1 MADFQVISPGS
12 GGEVLSWKWD
22 NHTRQMAGLMGGL
35 GLVAVVVSVTLQCYP
50 LVLVTEISYMT
61 SEVMETRNTVHR
73 SSDNQQLTWF
83 PFTGHGQVR
92 SLVI

>member
-1 MADFQVISPGS
+1 M
-12 GGEVLSWKWD
+12 LSWNWD

-35 GLVAVVVSVTLQCYP
+35 GMVAVVVSVTLQCYP

-61 SEVMETRNTVHR
+61 SEVMETRNMVHR
-73 SSDNQQLTWF
+73 SSDNQQLTLF

>member
-1 MADFQVISPGS
+1 MANIQVISPGS
-12 GGEVLSWKWD
+12 GGEVVSWNWD
-22 NHTRQMAGLMGGL
+22 NHTRQMGGLMGGL
-35 GLVAVVVSVTLQCYP
+35 GMVAVVVSVTLQCYP

-73 SSDNQQLTWF
+73 SSDKQLTWF

>member
-1 MADFQVISPGS
+1 M
-12 GGEVLSWKWD
+12 LSWNWD

-35 GLVAVVVSVTLQCYP
+35 GMVAVVVSVTLQQCYP

-61 SEVMETRNTVHR
+61 SEVMETWHMVHR